1 MNWHDKIKYDPQT
14 GVFTWVGKI
23 ENQWAGL
30 QAGMIE
36 KKGYRQI
43 EISGHRCKA
52 HRLAWFLMTGAWPK
66 HQIDHIN
73 GVKDDNRWC
82 NLREA
87 TNAENKRN
95 AGRRADN
102 TSGYKCVS
110 WKDGKWEAIVSFP
123 WVKGPKRCGRFSNI
137 IDAAVCANYNI
148 AYGHGDF
155 ARLNQI
161 PEGVWS
167 HD

>member
-1 MNWHDKIKYDPQT
+1 MNWRGLDYDPET
-14 GVFTWVGKI
+14 GFFTWVGDTG
-23 ENQWAGL
+23 NQYRGTRAGS
-30 QAGMIE
+30 IE

-43 EISGHRCKA
+43 EAEGFRYMA
-52 HRLAWFLMTGAWPK
+52 HRLAWFLMTGSWPK

-73 GVKDDNRWC
+73 GIKDDNRWC

-102 TSGYKCVS
+102 TSGYKCVT
-110 WKDGKWEAIVSFP
+110 WHGGKWSVSVKFP
-123 WVKGPKRCGRFSNI
+123 WATQQVKCGRFSNI

-148 AYGHGDF
+148 AYAYGDF

-161 PEGVWS
+161 PEGEWS